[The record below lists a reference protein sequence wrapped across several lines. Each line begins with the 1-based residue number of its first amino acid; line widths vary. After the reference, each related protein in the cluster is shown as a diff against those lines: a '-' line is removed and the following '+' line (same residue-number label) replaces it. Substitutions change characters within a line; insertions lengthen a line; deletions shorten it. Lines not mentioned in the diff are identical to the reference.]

1 MMATPEQLLQFIHTS
16 PSPFHCVLT
25 AKALLKAH
33 GFTEL
38 SLHTPWQVTPG
49 QSYYVNIFD
58 STLIAFSIGQHAATH
73 LRIAAAHT
81 DFPCLKVKP
90 NAGIQ
95 EQGYGKLNTELYG
108 GMIRESWLD
117 RPLSMAGKVVLRGA
131 DAFHPDVRFIDIGR
145 PILTIPRLAIHMNRH
160 VNNGVALN
168 PQKDML
174 PLMTMAGD
182 ASYTTF
188 LPQLLGTT
196 CQCSLDDILSYEL
209 TVYPTEEGCLMG
221 LHNEFIS
228 SPRLDNQTSVFACVD
243 GLVSAQEAEGIN
255 VIAIFDNEEVGSR
268 TKQGAASLVLPHI
281 LQRLYRALGQSAEDY
296 DEALASAF
304 LLSIDVAHALHPNV
318 PEKCDPTNKPL
329 LGKGVALKTASSQS
343 YAGDADAVAIIKTLC
358 QDNSIPYQQFVN
370 RADMPGG
377 STIGSLLSANLP
389 IRTMDIG
396 IPILAM
402 HSARELMGTA
412 DQDSLNRLVNVFF
425 MA

>member
-1 MMATPEQLLQFIHTS
+1 M
-16 PSPFHCVLT
+16 
-25 AKALLKAH
+25 
-33 GFTEL
+33 
-38 SLHTPWQVTPG
+38 
-49 QSYYVNIFD
+49 
-58 STLIAFSIGQHAATH
+58 
-73 LRIAAAHT
+73 
-81 DFPCLKVKP
+81 
-90 NAGIQ
+90 
-95 EQGYGKLNTELYG
+95 
-108 GMIRESWLD
+108 
-117 RPLSMAGKVVLRGA
+117 
-131 DAFHPDVRFIDIGR
+131 
-145 PILTIPRLAIHMNRH
+145 
-160 VNNGVALN
+160 
-168 PQKDML
+168 
-174 PLMTMAGD
+174 
-182 ASYTTF
+182 
-188 LPQLLGTT
+188 
-196 CQCSLDDILSYEL
+196 
-209 TVYPTEEGCLMG
+209 
-221 LHNEFIS
+221 
-228 SPRLDNQTSVFACVD
+228 
-243 GLVSAQEAEGIN
+243 
-255 VIAIFDNEEVGSR
+255 
-268 TKQGAASLVLPHI
+268 PHI